1 MSNSRYDGSVQ
12 HAAMSPSS
20 AEQWMNCPASITR
33 AAGRTRPSS
42 RYAREGTAAHRIA
55 EMIINGDLFPP
66 DKITVEGETFVVGLP
81 MLRALNP
88 YIDLVQR
95 LQSATRDIHIEARVG
110 MGNGTMVW
118 GTADCAAKIGPFL
131 HIVDLKFGMG
141 VPVSPDTAQLK
152 IYALSAIHTF
162 WPFDHFRDVHLTVV
176 QPRLNPVPQVH
187 NMGAWELASW
197 NDQFLIPAV
206 RRVLDDDGTER
217 VGPYCRWCVRRD
229 ECDAFARRKS
239 TQAADIFDDG
249 G

>member
-1 MSNSRYDGSVQ
+1 
-12 HAAMSPSS
+12 MSPSS
-20 AEQWMNCPASITR
+20 AEMWMNCPASITR

-42 RYAREGTAAHRIA
+42 RYAREGTAAHKIA
-55 EMIINGDLFPP
+55 EMIIGGNLFPP
-66 DKITVEGETFVVGLP
+66 GIITVEGEQFIVGLP

-95 LQSATRDIHIEARVG
+95 LQLTADEVHIEARVG

-118 GTADCAAKIGPFL
+118 GTADCAAKYGAAL
-131 HIVDLKFGMG
+131 YIVDLKFGMG

-162 WPFDHFRDVHLTVV
+162 WPFDRFSDVYLTVV
-176 QPRLNPVPQVH
+176 QPRLNPLPQTH
-187 NMGAWELASW
+187 RMLAVDLAEW
-197 NDQFLIPAV
+197 NDSHLIPAV
-206 RRVLDDDGTER
+206 RRVLDDDGTEK

-229 ECDAFARRKS
+229 ECDAYARRKS